1 MNEYLDVFL
10 RTVFSISLTALLF
23 TSYFINVVNSIG
35 ELFQILFNRDRFKLT
50 RKQFVYFVGVIKHA
64 QDVGALLERNIGTMH
79 KYDRLD
85 NLTKITFRNIHKN
98 HKPLLM
104 LLKELV
110 NNDFNNVCR
119 WENPNFL
126 PEFVDIKDTDS
137 AIEAIEHFE
146 RYISKYV
153 DKHAKVVVNENEL
166 FITEMKDK
174 YKIIKRDRNFTS
186 SFNSIG

>member
-85 NLTKITFRNIHKN
+85 NLTKITFRNIYKN

-137 AIEAIEHFE
+137 AIEAIERFE